1 MAFYSILVNVGVSNM
16 AHLIASNEDALP
28 FVVIP
33 LEALMRGIGN
43 VEGKA
48 LHSTNMG
55 TRSGSATGPRFA

>member
-1 MAFYSILVNVGVSNM
+1 M

-28 FVVIP
+28 IVVIP

-43 VEGKA
+43 VEEQA
-48 LHSTNMG
+48 RTAPHNMG